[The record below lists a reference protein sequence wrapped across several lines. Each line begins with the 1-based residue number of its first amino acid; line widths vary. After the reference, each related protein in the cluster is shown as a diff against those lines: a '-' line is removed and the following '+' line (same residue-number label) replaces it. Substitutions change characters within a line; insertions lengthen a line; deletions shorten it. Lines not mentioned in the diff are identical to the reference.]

1 MLTMQKGR
9 QASAAQEVK
18 PPRTSKVIEVR
29 LGKSFGKRSFGKNS
43 FGASNK
49 TWLQFSEPIPKPD
62 FGSTLITVAEYL
74 LCAFIYT

>member
-49 TWLQFSEPIPKPD
+49 T
-62 FGSTLITVAEYL
+62 
-74 LCAFIYT
+74 